1 MIDLRQRFDYSPP
14 FISALPTQ
22 CSRILVSSDL
32 WARGIDVQNVGLV
45 VNYDVPSSASDYL
58 HRIGRSGRFGRR
70 GLAVTLIAGTD
81 DLRQL
86 TSIARYYQIAISPAP
101 SALEQMV
108 EERATLTMP
117 PSNAVAVTHNSTGL
131 SLNEQERTIVAV
143 KHEQRKKN
151 RKNKRNRRLQ
161 AVRAVAVEKKSKPS
175 KKKRM
180 KRVRQSANPVLSV

>member
-1 MIDLRQRFDYSPP
+1 M
-14 FISALPTQ
+14 
-22 CSRILVSSDL
+22 
-32 WARGIDVQNVGLV
+32 QNVGLV

-101 SALEQMV
+101 SALDQMV
-108 EERATLTMP
+108 EGHETLTV
-117 PSNAVAVTHNSTGL
+117 PSSDAITVAHNSTGL
-131 SLNEQERTIVAV
+131 SLSVQEQTIVAV
-143 KHEQRKKN
+143 KHEQQKKKS
-151 RKNKRNRRLQ
+151 RKNKRNRCLQ
-161 AVRAVAVEKKSKPS
+161 AVRTVALEKKSKPS

-180 KRVRQSANPVLSV
+180 KRVRQSANPVLPV